1 MNSRQIDKYMEKEQ
15 WKDEVL
21 NSLKGM
27 KEAEPS
33 AFLFTRIE
41 AQLQKPAAMPQWQ
54 LSLATIVLALLF
66 AANAL
71 IIFKNGKKA
80 VQTVNQEYRISSFQS
95 Y

>member
-27 KEAEPS
+27 KHAEPS

-41 AQLQKPAAMPQWQ
+41 AKLHLPAAMPQWQ
-54 LSLATIVLALLF
+54 LSLATIVLALLL

-71 IIFKNGKKA
+71 LIFRNGNKA
-80 VQTVNQEYRISSFQS
+80 VQTVNQEYRISGFQS